1 MRLGPILALALLASG
16 CASSSQ
22 TRVQEE
28 ADRLVVQGM
37 PAGAAQAALRSAG
50 FSCSDVS
57 RDASTCTRLRSHRVM
72 ASCLQRVH
80 LIVANE
86 RVSRVEVPRP
96 ACAGL

>member
-1 MRLGPILALALLASG
+1 MRLGPVFALALLASG

-28 ADRLVVQGM
+28 AGRLVSQGM
-37 PAGAAQAALRSAG
+37 AAGDARAALRSAG

-57 RDASTCTRLRSHRVM
+57 QGASTCTRQRSHRVV
-72 ASCLQRVH
+72 ASCLQRVN
-80 LIVANE
+80 LTVADG
-86 RVSRVEVPRP
+86 RVSRIEIPQP